1 MAGALQSSAG
11 ATELTDIEKV
21 HMTGI
26 LKSKYADLVA
36 ANQKGEVTEGDGQEF
51 DVELFQQ
58 LSKVYAIESKKL
70 IEARHPTALLKAQ
83 TPRTPLD
90 TAKFQMLRQQSKNY
104 FGEEPTPG
112 MTFIFD
118 VADAPGG
125 GAAVPMGADGGH
137 TSSQKT
143 SFELIEALRSADQSV
158 LHDQDKVKKFVE
170 QLKKGEV
177 KTKKASNFR
186 KKRLTYENAPHE
198 SAAAQAFL
206 NMAGSASAPTL
217 VPSTMQSQKSVKLS
231 AAKLAATIFAADEIG
246 AIQDSRPPFPSTVV
260 GVFSCHGVAPG
271 EDSYGDEVVNDKINQ
286 DRGCVVCPYRGTLN
300 ECLFMV
306 LDGHGDH
313 GDRISEF
320 TMRQIAISLEK
331 HPALEMDPVTA
342 LKETFVNT
350 NTALLVTPMNFM
362 TSGTTCVAAYYAN
375 NTLFVANCGDSR
387 AVVAVAG
394 ADGTLTAQELSRDH
408 KPDDP
413 IEQARIEA
421 SGGFVSPPP
430 RPGLSAR
437 VYLDQAHTMIGLAM
451 ARSIGDYAVKGVGV
465 TAEPE
470 VKTYPVDESYQFL
483 IMASDGVWE
492 FMSSQVRGVLWC
504 GVP

>member
-1 MAGALQSSAG
+1 
-11 ATELTDIEKV
+11 
-21 HMTGI
+21 
-26 LKSKYADLVA
+26 
-36 ANQKGEVTEGDGQEF
+36 
-51 DVELFQQ
+51 
-58 LSKVYAIESKKL
+58 
-70 IEARHPTALLKAQ
+70 
-83 TPRTPLD
+83 
-90 TAKFQMLRQQSKNY
+90 
-104 FGEEPTPG
+104 
-112 MTFIFD
+112 
-118 VADAPGG
+118 
-125 GAAVPMGADGGH
+125 
-137 TSSQKT
+137 
-143 SFELIEALRSADQSV
+143 
-158 LHDQDKVKKFVE
+158 
-170 QLKKGEV
+170 
-177 KTKKASNFR
+177 
-186 KKRLTYENAPHE
+186 
-198 SAAAQAFL
+198 
-206 NMAGSASAPTL
+206 
-217 VPSTMQSQKSVKLS
+217 
-231 AAKLAATIFAADEIG
+231 
-246 AIQDSRPPFPSTVV
+246 
-260 GVFSCHGVAPG
+260 
-271 EDSYGDEVVNDKINQ
+271 
-286 DRGCVVCPYRGTLN
+286 
-300 ECLFMV
+300 MV

-492 FMSSQVRGVLWC
+492 FMSSQVRGVLRC
-504 GVP
+504 GVLWCALTSECAWMHASSLPRRHNLNLVGPSLLLPTHPSSCFAGGGGCGASDAVDGGRGRRGQGLRRRVPGVDRGGRQEVAQRGG